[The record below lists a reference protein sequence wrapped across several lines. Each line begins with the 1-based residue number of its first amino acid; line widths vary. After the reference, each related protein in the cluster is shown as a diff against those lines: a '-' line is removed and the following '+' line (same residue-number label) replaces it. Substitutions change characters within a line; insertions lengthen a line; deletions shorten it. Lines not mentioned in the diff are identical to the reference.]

1 LSTSG
6 RLSEERAMLIK
17 ILLTVLVIVG
27 AWFLLVK
34 RKRQIEPQAVN
45 LSSKRFSE
53 PLWRRYL
60 LTGVFVVIGF
70 SLLSY
75 SVWYW
80 RDQHRIVTV
89 RIVSPN
95 ADNNGEYRVRK
106 GDISDSKMVTIDGIH
121 IRFST
126 QERLAI
132 IETD

>member
-1 LSTSG
+1 
-6 RLSEERAMLIK
+6 MLIK
-17 ILLTVLVIVG
+17 ILLTVLVIAG

-34 RKRQIEPQAVN
+34 RKRQIEPLAVN

-60 LTGVFVVIGF
+60 LTSVFVVIGF

-106 GDISDSKMVTIDGIH
+106 GDISDSKMVTLDGIH

>member
-1 LSTSG
+1 
-6 RLSEERAMLIK
+6 MLIK
-17 ILLTVLVIVG
+17 ILLTVLVIAG

-34 RKRQIEPQAVN
+34 RKRQIEPLAVN

-60 LTGVFVVIGF
+60 LTGVFVLIGF

-106 GDISDSKMVTIDGIH
+106 GDISDSKMVTLDGIH

>member
-1 LSTSG
+1 
-6 RLSEERAMLIK
+6 MLIK

-60 LTGVFVVIGF
+60 LTSVFVVIGF

>member
-1 LSTSG
+1 
-6 RLSEERAMLIK
+6 MLTK
-17 ILLTVLVIVG
+17 ILLTVLVIAG

-34 RKRQIEPQAVN
+34 RTRIVQPQAIN
-45 LSSKRFSE
+45 FTDK
-53 PLWRRYL
+53 PLHNWLLHRYI
-60 LTGVFVVIGF
+60 LTGVFVVLGLG
-70 SLLSY
+70 LLSY

-80 RDQHRIVTV
+80 RDQHQVVTV

-106 GDISDSKMVTIDGIH
+106 GDISDSKMVTLDGIH

>member
-1 LSTSG
+1 
-6 RLSEERAMLIK
+6 MLIK
-17 ILLTVLVIVG
+17 ILLTVLVIAG
-27 AWFLLVK
+27 AWFLLVQ

-53 PLWRRYL
+53 SLWRRYL

-106 GDISDSKMVTIDGIH
+106 GDISDSKMVTLDGIH

>member
-1 LSTSG
+1 
-6 RLSEERAMLIK
+6 MLIK
-17 ILLTVLVIVG
+17 ILLTVLVIAG

-34 RKRQIEPQAVN
+34 RKRQIEPLAVN

>member
-1 LSTSG
+1 
-6 RLSEERAMLIK
+6 MLTK
-17 ILLTVLVIVG
+17 ILLTVLVIAG
-27 AWFLLVK
+27 AWFLLM
-34 RKRQIEPQAVN
+34 KRQRQIVPQAAN
-45 LSSKRFSE
+45 ISTKRLNE
-53 PLWRRYL
+53 PMWRRYL
-60 LTGVFVVIGF
+60 LTGVFVVLGL
-70 SLLSY
+70 SVLSY

-80 RDQHRIVTV
+80 RDQHKIVTV

-106 GDISDSKMVTIDGIH
+106 GDISDSKMVTLDGIY

>member
-1 LSTSG
+1 
-6 RLSEERAMLIK
+6 MLIK
-17 ILLTVLVIVG
+17 ILLTVLVIAG

-34 RKRQIEPQAVN
+34 RKRQIEPLAVN

-53 PLWRRYL
+53 LLWRRYL

>member
-1 LSTSG
+1 
-6 RLSEERAMLIK
+6 MLIK
-17 ILLTVLVIVG
+17 ILLTVLVIAG

-34 RKRQIEPQAVN
+34 RKRQIEPLAVN

-60 LTGVFVVIGF
+60 LTGVFVLIGF

>member
-1 LSTSG
+1 
-6 RLSEERAMLIK
+6 MLIK
-17 ILLTVLVIVG
+17 ILLTVLVITG

-34 RKRQIEPQAVN
+34 RKRQIEPLAVN

-60 LTGVFVVIGF
+60 LTSVFVVIGF

>member
-1 LSTSG
+1 
-6 RLSEERAMLIK
+6 MLIK
-17 ILLTVLVIVG
+17 ILLTVLVIAG

-34 RKRQIEPQAVN
+34 RKRQIEPLAVN

-53 PLWRRYL
+53 SLWRRYL

>member
-1 LSTSG
+1 
-6 RLSEERAMLIK
+6 MLIK
-17 ILLTVLVIVG
+17 ILLTVLVIAG

-34 RKRQIEPQAVN
+34 RKRQIEPLAVN

-60 LTGVFVVIGF
+60 LTSVFVVIGF

>member
-1 LSTSG
+1 
-6 RLSEERAMLIK
+6 MLIK
-17 ILLTVLVIVG
+17 ILLTVLVIAG

-34 RKRQIEPQAVN
+34 RKRQIEPLAVN

-89 RIVSPN
+89 IIVSPN

>member
-1 LSTSG
+1 
-6 RLSEERAMLIK
+6 MLIK
-17 ILLTVLVIVG
+17 ILLTVLVIAG

-60 LTGVFVVIGF
+60 LTSVFVVIGF

>member
-1 LSTSG
+1 
-6 RLSEERAMLIK
+6 MLIK
-17 ILLTVLVIVG
+17 ILLTVLVIAG

-34 RKRQIEPQAVN
+34 RKRQIEPLAVN

-106 GDISDSKMVTIDGIH
+106 GDISDSKMVTLDGIH

>member
-1 LSTSG
+1 
-6 RLSEERAMLIK
+6 MLIK
-17 ILLTVLVIVG
+17 ILLTVLVIAG

-53 PLWRRYL
+53 PLWRRCL

>member
-1 LSTSG
+1 
-6 RLSEERAMLIK
+6 MLIK

-106 GDISDSKMVTIDGIH
+106 GDISDSKMVTLDGIH

>member
-1 LSTSG
+1 
-6 RLSEERAMLIK
+6 MLIK
-17 ILLTVLVIVG
+17 ILLTVLVIAG
-27 AWFLLVK
+27 TWFLLVK

-60 LTGVFVVIGF
+60 LTSVFVVIGF

>member
-1 LSTSG
+1 
-6 RLSEERAMLIK
+6 
-17 ILLTVLVIVG
+17 
-27 AWFLLVK
+27 
-34 RKRQIEPQAVN
+34 
-45 LSSKRFSE
+45 
-53 PLWRRYL
+53 
-60 LTGVFVVIGF
+60 VIGF

>member
-1 LSTSG
+1 
-6 RLSEERAMLIK
+6 MLTK
-17 ILLTVLVIVG
+17 ILLTILVIAG
-27 AWFLLVK
+27 AWFLLLK
-34 RKRQIEPQAVN
+34 RTRLIQPQVINIADKP
-45 LSSKRFSE
+45 LGSS
-53 PLWRRYL
+53 LWRRYL
-60 LTGVFVVIGF
+60 LTGIFVVLGLG
-70 SLLSY
+70 LLSY

-80 RDQHRIVTV
+80 RDQHQVVTV

-106 GDISDSKMVTIDGIH
+106 GDISDSKMVTLDGIH

>member
-1 LSTSG
+1 
-6 RLSEERAMLIK
+6 MLIK
-17 ILLTVLVIVG
+17 ILLTVLVIAG
-27 AWFLLVK
+27 TWFLLVK
-34 RKRQIEPQAVN
+34 RKRQIEPLAVN
-45 LSSKRFSE
+45 LSSKRLSE

-60 LTGVFVVIGF
+60 LTSVFVVIGF

>member
-1 LSTSG
+1 
-6 RLSEERAMLIK
+6 MLIK
-17 ILLTVLVIVG
+17 ILLTVLVIAG

-34 RKRQIEPQAVN
+34 RKRQIEPLAVN

-53 PLWRRYL
+53 SLWRRYL

-106 GDISDSKMVTIDGIH
+106 GDISDSKMVTLDGIH

>member
-1 LSTSG
+1 
-6 RLSEERAMLIK
+6 MLIK
-17 ILLTVLVIVG
+17 ILLTVLVIAG
-27 AWFLLVK
+27 TWFLLVK
-34 RKRQIEPQAVN
+34 RKRQIEPLAVN
-45 LSSKRFSE
+45 LSSKRLSE

-60 LTGVFVVIGF
+60 LTSVFVVIGF

-106 GDISDSKMVTIDGIH
+106 GDISDSKMVTLDGIH

>member
-1 LSTSG
+1 
-6 RLSEERAMLIK
+6 MLIK
-17 ILLTVLVIVG
+17 ILLTVLVITG

-34 RKRQIEPQAVN
+34 RKRQIEPLAVN

>member
-1 LSTSG
+1 
-6 RLSEERAMLIK
+6 MLIK
-17 ILLTVLVIVG
+17 ILLTVLVIAG
-27 AWFLLVK
+27 TWFLLVK
-34 RKRQIEPQAVN
+34 RKRQIESQAVN

-60 LTGVFVVIGF
+60 LTSVFVVIGF

-106 GDISDSKMVTIDGIH
+106 GDISDSKMVTLDGIH

>member
-1 LSTSG
+1 
-6 RLSEERAMLIK
+6 MLIK
-17 ILLTVLVIVG
+17 ILLTVLVIAG

-34 RKRQIEPQAVN
+34 RKRQIEPLAVN

-60 LTGVFVVIGF
+60 LTSVFVVIGF

-106 GDISDSKMVTIDGIH
+106 GDILDSKMVTIDGIH

>member
-1 LSTSG
+1 
-6 RLSEERAMLIK
+6 MLIK

>member
-1 LSTSG
+1 
-6 RLSEERAMLIK
+6 MLIK

-60 LTGVFVVIGF
+60 LTSVFVVIGF

-106 GDISDSKMVTIDGIH
+106 GDISDSKMVTLDGIH